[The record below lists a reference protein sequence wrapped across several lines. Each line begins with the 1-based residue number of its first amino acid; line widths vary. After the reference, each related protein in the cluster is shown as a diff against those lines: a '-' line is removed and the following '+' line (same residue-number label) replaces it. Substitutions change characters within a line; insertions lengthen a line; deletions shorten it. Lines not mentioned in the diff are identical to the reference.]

1 MSPRL
6 SDLLLCLNTKMNKY
20 TKKSLIFSILAIVAI
35 AVGIIVFCIAGESIF
50 DHYTVS
56 PDNDGSG
63 AALGGLIAALAG
75 MIVFFIVAVVD
86 LILTSMIV
94 YMFAYLAHE
103 NALTA
108 IAELS
113 ETGGELKLPKFLR
126 VFSVIEM
133 IISGAAAL
141 ITLLLFMAIFA
152 FG

>member
-1 MSPRL
+1 
-6 SDLLLCLNTKMNKY
+6 MNKSI
-20 TKKSLIFSILAIVAI
+20 KKSLIFSILAIVTI
-35 AVGIIVFCIAGESIF
+35 AVGIIVFCIAGESIN
-50 DHYTVS
+50 DHLTVS
-56 PDNDGSG
+56 PDNDDPG
-63 AALGGLIAALAG
+63 AAFGSLIAALAG
-75 MIVFFIVAVVD
+75 MVTLFIIAVVD

-94 YMFAYLAHE
+94 YAFAYFAHE

-113 ETGGELKLPKFLR
+113 ETGGEIKLPKFLR

-133 IISGAAAL
+133 ILSGAAAL

>member
-1 MSPRL
+1 
-6 SDLLLCLNTKMNKY
+6 MNKR

-35 AVGIIVFCIAGESIF
+35 AVGIIVFCIAGESIN
-50 DHYTVS
+50 DHLTVS
-56 PDNDGSG
+56 PDNDDPG
-63 AALGGLIAALAG
+63 AAFGSLIAALAG
-75 MIVFFIVAVVD
+75 MITLFIVAIVD
-86 LILTSMIV
+86 LIITSMLV
-94 YMFAYLAHE
+94 YAFAYFSHE

-113 ETGGELKLPKFLR
+113 ETGGEIKLPKFLR

-133 IISGAAAL
+133 MISGVAAL

>member
-1 MSPRL
+1 
-6 SDLLLCLNTKMNKY
+6 MNKY
-20 TKKSLIFSILAIVAI
+20 TKRSLVFSILAIVAI

-50 DHYTVS
+50 DHYKVS
-56 PDNDGSG
+56 PDSDDPG

-75 MIVFFIVAVVD
+75 TIVFFIVAVVD
-86 LILTSMIV
+86 LIITSMLV
-94 YMFAYLAHE
+94 YAFAYFSHE

-113 ETGGELKLPKFLR
+113 ETGGELILPKFLR

-133 IISGAAAL
+133 ILSGAAAL

>member
-1 MSPRL
+1 ML
-6 SDLLLCLNTKMNKY
+6 
-20 TKKSLIFSILAIVAI
+20 AI

-56 PDNDGSG
+56 PDIDGSG

-86 LILTSMIV
+86 LILTAMIV

-113 ETGGELKLPKFLR
+113 ETGGDLKLPRFLR

-133 IISGAAAL
+133 VISGAAAL
-141 ITLLLFMAIFA
+141 ITLLLFMSIFA

>member
-1 MSPRL
+1 ML
-6 SDLLLCLNTKMNKY
+6 
-20 TKKSLIFSILAIVAI
+20 AI
-35 AVGIIVFCIAGESIF
+35 AVGIIAFCIARESIF

-63 AALGGLIAALAG
+63 APLGGLIAALAG

-113 ETGGELKLPKFLR
+113 ETGGSLRLPKFLHA
-126 VFSVIEM
+126 FSVIEM
-133 IISGAAAL
+133 IISGATAL

>member
-1 MSPRL
+1 
-6 SDLLLCLNTKMNKY
+6 MNKY
-20 TKKSLIFSILAIVAI
+20 TKRSLIFSILAIVAI
-35 AVGIIVFCIAGESIF
+35 AVGIIAFCVAGESIF
-50 DHYTVS
+50 EHYTVS
-56 PDNDGSG
+56 PDNDDSG

-75 MIVFFIVAVVD
+75 MITIFIVAVVD
-86 LILTSMIV
+86 LIITSMLV
-94 YMFAYLAHE
+94 YTFAYFSHE

-113 ETGGELKLPKFLR
+113 ETGGEIKLPKFLR
-126 VFSVIEM
+126 AFSVIEM